1 MSWILKTLSSSLGKK
16 LMMSLTG
23 LFVIVFLLVH
33 LMGNLTMFKD
43 DGGATFNA
51 YAHFM
56 STNLLIEVISYFL
69 YFFFILHIVVASW
82 ITLANQTKRP
92 VGYKKLNASAN
103 STWAS
108 RNMYILGLLIFA
120 FLFIHLKDFWWV
132 YKVQHDPLT
141 QYHYSGENRNLYAL
155 VVDQFKTTF
164 GLVTYLIG
172 LVALFYHLTHGF
184 ESAFETLGW
193 DHKKYT
199 PFIRFLSWLYAIV
212 VPLGFATMPVYF
224 YFFAK

>member
-1 MSWILKTLSSSLGKK
+1 MSWLLKMLSSSLGKK

-23 LFVIVFLLVH
+23 FFVIVFLLVH
-33 LMGNLTMFKD
+33 LMGNLTMFMD

-51 YAHFM
+51 YANFM
-56 STNLLIEVISYFL
+56 STNPVIEVVAYFL
-69 YFFFILHIVVASW
+69 YFFFVLHIVVATW
-82 ITLANQTKRP
+82 ITLVNQKKRP
-92 VGYKKLNASAN
+92 VGYKKLDASAN

-108 RNMYILGLLIFA
+108 RNMFVLGLLIFA

-132 YKVQHDPLT
+132 YKVLDVDLPKDYL
-141 QYHYSGENRNLYAL
+141 GNNRDLYAL
-155 VVDQFKTTF
+155 IVAQFKTTF

-184 ESAFETLGW
+184 ESAFQTLGW

-199 PFIRFLSWLYAIV
+199 PIIKFFSWAYAII
-212 VPLGFATMPVYF
+212 VPLGFATMPIYF
-224 YFFAK
+224 YFFMK

>member
-56 STNLLIEVISYFL
+56 STNPLIEVISYFL
-69 YFFFILHIVVASW
+69 YFFFLLHIVVATW
-82 ITLANQTKRP
+82 ITLANQKKRP
-92 VGYKKLNASAN
+92 VGYKKLDASAN

-132 YKVQHDPLT
+132 YKVLHVDLPKDHL
-141 QYHYSGENRNLYAL
+141 GENRDLYAL
-155 VVDQFKTTF
+155 VVAQFKTTF